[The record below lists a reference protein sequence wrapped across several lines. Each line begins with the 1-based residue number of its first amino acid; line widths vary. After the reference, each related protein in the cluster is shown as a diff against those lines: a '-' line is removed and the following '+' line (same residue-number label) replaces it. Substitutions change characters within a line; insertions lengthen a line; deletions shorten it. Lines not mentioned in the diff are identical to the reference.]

1 MRFVTL
7 KQCSSA
13 RRLSSHLP
21 DLVRLAS
28 WQFGFRVLH
37 ALGAVSQAVANS
49 AKRIVVLFFA
59 VYFLGEAASTQK
71 LVGAGVA
78 ILGVLM
84 YSLAKMEAEKRAAA
98 KKK

>member
-1 MRFVTL
+1 M
-7 KQCSSA
+7 
-13 RRLSSHLP
+13 
-21 DLVRLAS
+21 
-28 WQFGFRVLH
+28 
-37 ALGAVSQAVANS
+37 SQAVANS
-49 AKRIVVLFFA
+49 AKRVVVLFFA
-59 VYFLGEAASTQK
+59 VYFLGETASTQK